1 MQELLRKKVI
11 NSIIHIYIDSIYV
24 SIVKVWEE
32 KMDMDIMARIEEHYP
47 SMTKKQKQ
55 IADYIKDNI
64 DTMAFITL
72 REMSKELGVTEIT
85 ILNTCKVLGY
95 ERFNEVKY
103 DVRKY
108 ININRRIG
116 LYQQND
122 YFNTAVP
129 KDELNDKERLLTEI
143 CMEER
148 GLLDEYTRN
157 FDSRYLMKVAKLF
170 FKYPKLVLCGRGMSY
185 IICQWMASDLA
196 GAQISSMIINSEL
209 NESVYSALPA
219 FDENTLLVA
228 VTFPDYYFMT
238 EQVVKYARKK
248 GTKVIGITDSPTS
261 DVAQYTDEL
270 LTIRSTTRMF
280 LNTLSAPMALV
291 NLLMSAIKIEGN
303 IDEKEDIGK
312 EFGKLF

>member
-1 MQELLRKKVI
+1 
-11 NSIIHIYIDSIYV
+11 
-24 SIVKVWEE
+24 
-32 KMDMDIMARIEEHYP
+32 MDMDIMMRIEEHYP

-108 ININRRIG
+108 INVNRRMG
-116 LYQQND
+116 FYQAND
-122 YFNTAVP
+122 YFNTDVP
-129 KDELNDKERLLTEI
+129 KYELNDKEKLLAEI

-170 FKYPKLVLCGRGMSY
+170 YEYPRLILCGRGMSH
-185 IICQWMASDLA
+185 IVCQWMASDLA
-196 GAQISSMIINSEL
+196 GMQLSAMIVNSEL

-238 EQVVKYARKK
+238 EQIAKYAKKK
-248 GTKVIGITDSPTS
+248 GSKVIGIADSIS
-261 DVAQYTDEL
+261 CDLAQHVDEL

-280 LNTLSAPMALV
+280 LNTMSAPMALV
-291 NLLMSAIKIEGN
+291 NLLMSAIKIEG
-303 IDEKEDIGK
+303 DMEGKEDTRE

>member
-1 MQELLRKKVI
+1 M
-11 NSIIHIYIDSIYV
+11 
-24 SIVKVWEE
+24 
-32 KMDMDIMARIEEHYP
+32 KMDKDIMTRIEEHYP
-47 SMTKKQKQ
+47 DMTKKQKQ

-129 KDELNDKERLLTEI
+129 KDELDDKERLLTEI

-157 FDSRYLMKVAKLF
+157 FDSRHIMKVAKMF
-170 FKYPKLVLCGRGMSY
+170 FEYPKLVVCGRGMSY
-185 IICQWMASDLA
+185 IVCQWIVADLS
-196 GAQISSMIINSEL
+196 GAQISSSIINSEL
-209 NESVYSALPA
+209 NDSVYSALPL

-238 EQVVKYARKK
+238 EQVVKYAKKK
-248 GTKVIGITDSPTS
+248 GTKVIGITDSPAS
-261 DVAQYTDEL
+261 DIAQYADEL

-291 NLLMSAIKIEGN
+291 NLLMSAVKIEGN
-303 IDEKEDIGK
+303 IEGKEDIGK